1 MTAEQ
6 RELAETLLDLM
17 DALAFTDSQ
26 AVAVAGLIARAAI
39 RRAQLKARTA

>member
-6 RELAETLLDLM
+6 RELMETMLDLM
-17 DALAFTDSQ
+17 DTIAFTYSQ